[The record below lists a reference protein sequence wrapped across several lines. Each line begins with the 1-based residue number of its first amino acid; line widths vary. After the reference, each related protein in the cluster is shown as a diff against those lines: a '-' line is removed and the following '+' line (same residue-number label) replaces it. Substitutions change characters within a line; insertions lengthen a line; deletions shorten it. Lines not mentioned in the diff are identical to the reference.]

1 MGIMRIDR
9 EAIANGLGPR
19 GGGAALMLLIA
30 LLPGPLMAQA
40 PNTRLQDGH
49 LLRRIGFGPT
59 PAELELIGR
68 IGNYRYMVQQL
79 APETVE
85 DDALAARLAAMKPA
99 AGDEMGY
106 VFFPQRWYVRM
117 IYSKRQLLEK
127 MTLVWHEH
135 FATSVA
141 KAGMTPLMMAVQEE
155 TMRGNALGSFRRML
169 AAITVDPAMLIW
181 LDNNENNGRGAKP
194 PNENYARELLQLF
207 TLGVN
212 ELNLNGTIR
221 RDAQGRPV
229 PAYTENDIKEVA
241 RALTGWHVKYDE
253 TAKLFVPAFNAD
265 WHDGGAKTILGR
277 RITGR
282 PGMDGAREVEDVVD
296 ILMAQPT
303 MAPFMAKM
311 LIQKFATQTPTPR
324 YVERVARTFASTG
337 GDLRA
342 VMFTLLVDRE
352 FWRPDVMRSQPKSPI
367 EHLAGILRGFD
378 AESQGR
384 LMVEFGFAT
393 RHLVYYPPSVFSF
406 YPPGEKE
413 KLLAT
418 DLVLMRDNAALVLLF
433 TDPGNDSWVNLN
445 SYFTKHKI
453 RSTPEGM
460 IDDMSGML
468 MQAPL
473 EPRARAR
480 ILKLIDDYG
489 GMTPDV
495 IKIALWLMIS
505 TPDYQRN

>member
-1 MGIMRIDR
+1 MEMRKIDR
-9 EAIANGLGPR
+9 RANGRRLRLGA
-19 GGGAALMLLIA
+19 GAAALMLAA
-30 LLPGPLMAQA
+30 LFLPGRLMAQS

-59 PAELELIGR
+59 PAELELLGR
-68 IGNYRYMVQQL
+68 IGNHRYMVQQL

-85 DDALAARLAAMKPA
+85 DGALAARLAAMKPA

-117 IYSKRQLLEK
+117 IYSRRQLLEK

-155 TMRGNALGSFRRML
+155 TLRRNALGGFRQML
-169 AAITVDPAMLIW
+169 MAITVDPAMLVW
-181 LDNNENNGRGAKP
+181 LDNNGNNGRGAKP

-212 ELNLNGTIR
+212 ELRLDGAIK
-221 RDAQGRPV
+221 RDAQGRLV
-229 PAYTENDIKEVA
+229 PAYTEQDIKEIA
-241 RALTGWHVKYDE
+241 RALTGWHVRYDE
-253 TAKLFVPAFNAD
+253 PAKLFVPAFNPD

-277 RITGR
+277 GINGR
-282 PGMDGAREVEDVVD
+282 AGMDGAREVEDVVD

-303 MAPFMAKM
+303 MAPFIARM

-324 YVERVARTFASTG
+324 YIERVARTFASTG
-337 GDLRA
+337 GDLRST
-342 VMFTLLVDRE
+342 MFTMLVDRE
-352 FWRPDVMRSQPKSPI
+352 FWRPDLMRSQPKSPI
-367 EHLAGILRGFD
+367 EHLAGILRGLE

-393 RHLVYYPPSVFSF
+393 RHLVYYPPTVFSF

-445 SYFTKHKI
+445 SYFTRHKV

-460 IDDMSGML
+460 VDDMSELL

-473 EPRARAR
+473 EARARAR
-480 ILKLIDDYG
+480 IVKFVSDHG
-489 GMTPDV
+489 EMNPDV
-495 IKIALWLMIS
+495 IKIALWLMVS

>member
-1 MGIMRIDR
+1 MGRKIQWRKSAKR
-9 EAIANGLGPR
+9 RALQRP
-19 GGGAALMLLIA
+19 GAVLLLLA
-30 LLPGPLMAQA
+30 LLSGPLAAQSA
-40 PNTRLQDGH
+40 GTRLQDGH

-59 PAELELIGR
+59 PAELELLGR
-68 IGNYRYMVQQL
+68 IGSYRYLAQQL
-79 APETVE
+79 APETV
-85 DDALAARLAAMKPA
+85 DDSAVTARLAAMRPA

-127 MTLVWHEH
+127 MTLTWHEH

-155 TMRGNALGSFRRML
+155 TMRRNALGSFRQML
-169 AAITVDPAMLIW
+169 MAITVDPAMLIW
-181 LDNNENNGRGAKP
+181 LDNNENNGRGAKA

-212 ELNLNGTIR
+212 ELNPDGTIR
-221 RDAQGRPV
+221 RDAQGRPM
-229 PAYTENDIKEVA
+229 PAYAERDIKEVA
-241 RALTGWHVKYDE
+241 RALTGWYVKYDE
-253 TAKLFVPAFNAD
+253 TTKLFVPAFNPD

-277 RITGR
+277 RISGR
-282 PGMDGAREVEDVVD
+282 LGADGAREVEEVVE

-303 MAPFMAKM
+303 MAPFIARM

-324 YVERVARTFASTG
+324 YVERVARTFAATG

-342 VMFTLLVDRE
+342 TMFTLLVDRE
-352 FWRPDVMRSQPKSPI
+352 FWRPETMRSQPKSPI
-367 EHLAGILRGFD
+367 EHLAGILRGFE

-413 KLLAT
+413 ALLAT

-445 SYFTKHKI
+445 SYFNRHKI
-453 RSTPEGM
+453 RATPEGM
-460 IDDMSGML
+460 IDDMSELL

-473 EPRARAR
+473 EPQARAR
-480 ILKLIDDYG
+480 ILKLINDYG
-489 GMTPDV
+489 EMSPDV
-495 IKIALWLMIS
+495 IKIALWLLIS